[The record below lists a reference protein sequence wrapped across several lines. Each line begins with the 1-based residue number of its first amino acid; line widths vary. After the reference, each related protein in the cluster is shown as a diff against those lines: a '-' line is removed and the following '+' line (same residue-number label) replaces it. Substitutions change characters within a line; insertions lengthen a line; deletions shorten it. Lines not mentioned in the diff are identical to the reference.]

1 MIPIAGRSTAARVA
15 AVDLGC
21 NKFYSSW
28 HFSQCAGLGKMN
40 IETSRLVFLHF
51 EAPHRF
57 CHYPVEI
64 SLSHVNFGR
73 GCILS
78 ARRRKQPT
86 ARGRRVRD
94 CPLCPRRL
102 TTHKKKRMDFNGL
115 VCMDL
120 YNIIMISQWRIAS
133 YISWYNIDE
142 HIDEY
147 CNISPAPTLQARWRV
162 TLQTL
167 KRSSA

>member
-1 MIPIAGRSTAARVA
+1 MWFCTPCIKFRIDAGFIFRCHCVQALVAWLTFPRNLIGHIADTQHDSHSRRSTAARVA

-102 TTHKKKRMDFNGL
+102 TTHKKKRMDFNG
-115 VCMDL
+115 DL
-120 YNIIMISQWRIAS
+120 FAWICTTS
-133 YISWYNIDE
+133 
-142 HIDEY
+142 
-147 CNISPAPTLQARWRV
+147 
-162 TLQTL
+162 
-167 KRSSA
+167 